1 MFSENWV
8 IDSSV
13 IIRILLSLVLGGL
26 VGLEREIHG
35 RPAGLRTHVMV
46 CLGAAILLL
55 SSELSQKVLEPGIA
69 RAVFDPDRIAAGIIT
84 GIGFL
89 GAGAI
94 MREGNLVR
102 GLTTAGSIWFVA
114 GLGIVIGKKFY
125 GLALCSTLA
134 ALTVL
139 VLFRYMENWVPTM
152 SFRDL
157 VIKVGIKSFDNVNE
171 ECRTLFQNYRL
182 YVDEKHMMVDHTNN
196 EIEIKYTLKLK
207 KGDEKEPIVLEISR
221 LPGVKKVVW

>member
-1 MFSENWV
+1 MSSSYWV
-8 IDSSV
+8 VDYSV
-13 IIRILLSLVLGGL
+13 IVRIFLSLVLGGL

-69 RAVFDPDRIAAGIIT
+69 KAVFDPDRIAAGIIT

-134 ALTVL
+134 AITVL
-139 VLFRYMENWVPTM
+139 VLFRYMENWVSVM
-152 SFRDL
+152 SFRPL
-157 VIKVGIKSFDNVNE
+157 VIQVGIKSFESVRG
-171 ECRTLFQNYRL
+171 ECRTLFQNNGL
-182 YVDEKHMMVDHTNN
+182 YVDEKHLTIDHTNN

-207 KGDEKEPIVLEISR
+207 KGDEKEPMVLEISR
-221 LPGVKKVVW
+221 LPGVKKVAW